1 MGPRR
6 WSGRVTGRSGHSCRT
21 TCCGASARTSSTR
34 PSPASSPSPRSTR
47 SAATPSGGRSAS
59 CVRTASSS
67 PSADVR
73 RASPGADRRPRPRG
87 AGRRGVQPVRVGGG
101 AGPHADEHR
110 PPARPG
116 GRRRRRDLTPGRRR
130 ARARAGNRDVHGIDM
145 ISFDDDGLIVT
156 FEVMVRPASGLQAL
170 ARIAEAARE
179 AAVGLRLTRV
189 RERRGVS
196 GCAAR
201 GGPRWPSRVPPP
213 AAGPP
218 RSPRLRPCRRS
229 GPARRPAGR
238 ARRASGQRA
247 HPPWRPP
254 ALGRP
259 PGVARRPPP
268 GRSTPRTSLPS
279 Q

>member
-101 AGPHADEHR
+101 VGPHADEHR

-189 RERRGVS
+189 REPPRQRGLLAVGRDGRREFLRPLPDRPAVLACDRVDGPAQHVGQPGELVERLGRGLTLRGVL
-196 GCAAR
+196 
-201 GGPRWPSRVPPP
+201 
-213 AAGPP
+213 P
-218 RSPRLRPCRRS
+218 RS
-229 GPARRPAGR
+229 GDHPA
-238 ARRASGQRA
+238 
-247 HPPWRPP
+247 
-254 ALGRP
+254 
-259 PGVARRPPP
+259 
-268 GRSTPRTSLPS
+268 
-279 Q
+279 